1 MLQKIMPKIITI
13 LGPTG
18 SGKSDLA
25 IKLAKKF
32 DGEIVSVDS
41 RQIYRDFVIG
51 SGLVQGE
58 WKNDVYI
65 SSGIPHYLVQFL
77 DALKTF
83 SSSEF
88 KSLAIDEI
96 KKIIAQKK
104 LPFLVGGTGLYI
116 DTLINNLE
124 IPKIKPNLA
133 LRKKLEEKSN
143 EELVK
148 QLELFDPDSLKNIDK
163 NNKRRLVR
171 ALEVCLLGNTTFS
184 QNQKKGERLFDVLK
198 IAIKSERKDLYK
210 RIDKRVD
217 EMMENGLVSE
227 VENLLKLYP
236 KSAPAFSGIGY
247 KQVIE
252 YLDGKIN
259 ERELPQKIKFATH
272 AYARRQI
279 TWFKRDSEIHWIED
293 LLEAEKLVKE
303 FLK

>member
-1 MLQKIMPKIITI
+1 MLPKLIVI

-25 IKLAKKF
+25 IELAKKF
-32 DGEIVSVDS
+32 NGEIVSADS

-58 WKNDVYI
+58 WKNGIYL
-65 SSGIPHYLVQFL
+65 SGDIPHHLVQFL
-77 DALKTF
+77 DAEKSF
-83 SSSEF
+83 SSAEF

-96 KKIIAQKK
+96 NKIITQTK
-104 LPFLVGGTGLYI
+104 LPILVGGTGLYI
-116 DTLINNLE
+116 DTLIDNLE

-184 QNQKKGERLFDVLK
+184 QNQKKGERLFSVLK
-198 IAIKSERKDLYK
+198 MAIKSERKELYEK
-210 RIDKRVD
+210 IDRRID
-217 EMMENGLVSE
+217 EMIENGLVSE

-252 YLDGKIN
+252 YLEGKIN

-279 TWFKRDSEIHWIED
+279 TWFKRDSEIHWIEN
-293 LLEAEKLVKE
+293 LLEAEKLIKE
-303 FLK
+303 FVKLS

>member
-1 MLQKIMPKIITI
+1 MLQKLITI

-25 IKLAKKF
+25 IELAKEF
-32 DGEIVSVDS
+32 NGEIVSADS

-58 WKNDVYI
+58 WKNSVYL
-65 SSGIPHYLVQFL
+65 SDSIPHYLVQFL

-83 SSSEF
+83 SSAEF

-96 KKIIAQKK
+96 NKITTQGK
-104 LPFLVGGTGLYI
+104 LPILVGGTGLYI
-116 DTLINNLE
+116 DTLIDNLE
-124 IPKIKPNLA
+124 IPKVKPNLA
-133 LRKKLEEKSN
+133 LRKKLEEKSTD
-143 EELVK
+143 ELVK

-198 IAIKSERKDLYK
+198 IGIKSERKELYE
-210 RIDKRVD
+210 RIDRRVD
-217 EMMENGLVSE
+217 EMMKNGLVSE

-252 YLDGKIN
+252 YLEGKIN

-279 TWFKRDSEIHWIED
+279 TWFKRDSEIHWVKD
-293 LLEAEKLVKE
+293 LLEAEKIVKE

>member
-1 MLQKIMPKIITI
+1 MLPKIITI

-25 IKLAKKF
+25 IELAKEF
-32 DGEIVSVDS
+32 NGEIASADS

-51 SGLVQGE
+51 SGLVLGE

-65 SSGIPHYLVQFL
+65 SDSIPHHLVQFL
-77 DALKTF
+77 DADKTF
-83 SSSEF
+83 SSAEF
-88 KSLAIDEI
+88 KELAIDEI
-96 KKIIAQKK
+96 NKIITQRKTAIM
-104 LPFLVGGTGLYI
+104 VGGTGLYI
-116 DTLINNLE
+116 DTLIDNLE

-198 IAIKSERKDLYK
+198 IAIKSERKELYE
-210 RIDKRVD
+210 RIDRRVD

-252 YLDGKIN
+252 YLEGKIN

-279 TWFKRDSEIHWIED
+279 TWFKRDSEIHWIEN
-293 LLEAEKLVKE
+293 LLEAKKLVKE